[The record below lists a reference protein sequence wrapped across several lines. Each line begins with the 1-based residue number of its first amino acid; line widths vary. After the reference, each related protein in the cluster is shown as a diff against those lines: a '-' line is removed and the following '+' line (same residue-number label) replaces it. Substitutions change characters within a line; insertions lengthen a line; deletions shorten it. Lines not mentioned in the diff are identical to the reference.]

1 MELRRGNRTGKFPF
15 FAVLITMGNPKRPP
29 IYKQTDSTSMET
41 GRSFSAI
48 ALDLLG
54 SNYYALIWGIY
65 TL

>member
-1 MELRRGNRTGKFPF
+1 
-15 FAVLITMGNPKRPP
+15 MGNPKRPP